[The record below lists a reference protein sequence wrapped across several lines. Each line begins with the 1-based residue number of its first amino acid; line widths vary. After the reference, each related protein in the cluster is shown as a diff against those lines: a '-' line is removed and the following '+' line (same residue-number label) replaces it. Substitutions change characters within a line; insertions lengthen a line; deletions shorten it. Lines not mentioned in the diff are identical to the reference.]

1 MVKSSSTP
9 PPPPSIPSWELALVL
24 WALQIAPFEPL
35 QSADL
40 KILST
45 KTLLLVAL
53 TSVKR
58 VGDLLAFSVYES
70 CLEFGLGDGHVVLRL
85 CAQDSFHSLQGPG
98 FRDQVV
104 SLQALPLEE
113 ADPALALLCLVRAL
127 QLCIERSPWF
137 TQAQG
142 MPCPL
147 RLHAHSTRGVTS
159 SWALAHGASLTD
171 ICRATGLGDT

>member
-1 MVKSSSTP
+1 MVKSYSTP
-9 PPPPSIPSWELALVL
+9 PPPPYPLGTLLTPDCSL
-24 WALQIAPFEPL
+24 WAFAVSRLKDSVHKDFAAGCI
-35 QSADL
+35 DL
-40 KILST
+40 RQEGRGPTGI
-45 KTLLLVAL
+45 
-53 TSVKR
+53 
-58 VGDLLAFSVYES
+58 
-70 CLEFGLGDGHVVLRL
+70 FGLWIVLRVRAGWRPRGTETPAWL

-142 MPCPL
+142 VPCPL